1 MTYPENATAKE
12 RLAYYVSNNRLASA
26 DALYQL
32 IMDLEDRFEM
42 IYTPKV
48 EDDDERD

>member
-12 RLAYYVSNNRLASA
+12 RLAFYVKNNKLKSA

-32 IMDLEDRFEM
+32 LMDLEDRFEM
-42 IYTPKV
+42 TASPEV
-48 EDDDERD
+48 DDERD

>member
-12 RLAYYVSNNRLASA
+12 RLAFYVQNNRLASA

-32 IMDLEDRFEM
+32 IMTLEERYELVA
-42 IYTPKV
+42 YPEV
-48 EDDDERD
+48 EGDER

>member
-1 MTYPENATAKE
+1 MTYSENATAKE

-32 IMDLEDRFEM
+32 IMDLEDRYEM
-42 IYTPKV
+42 TASPQV
-48 EDDDERD
+48 EDDDRD

>member
-1 MTYPENATAKE
+1 MTYSENATAKE
-12 RLAYYVSNNRLASA
+12 RLAFYVKNNRLASA

-42 IYTPKV
+42 TATPEV
-48 EDDDERD
+48 DDERD

>member
-12 RLAYYVSNNRLASA
+12 RLAFYVKNNKLKSA
-26 DALYQL
+26 DTLYQL

-42 IYTPKV
+42 TASPEV
-48 EDDDERD
+48 DDERD

>member
-12 RLAYYVSNNRLASA
+12 RLAFYVQNNRLASA

-32 IMDLEDRFEM
+32 IMDLEDRYEM
-42 IYTPKV
+42 TASPEV
-48 EDDDERD
+48 DDERD